1 MSTNTMSPLDA
12 SFLHI
17 EDDRNHM
24 HIGSVAIFEGPAPSY
39 ESVRAM
45 VESKL
50 SLVPRYRQKV
60 RFVPLGLGRPVWVDD
75 PHFNLIYHLR
85 QTALPSPGGNEEL
98 RNLVG
103 RVMSQQLDRSKPL
116 WEMWVVE
123 GLDAGRWALLSKVH
137 HCMVDGVSGTDLL
150 AVILDQA
157 RDSSPP
163 TSEIWHP
170 HPEPTSAQILGEAL
184 LERAVSPYEM
194 LRSARAATRAPRELA
209 SQVRE
214 TVRGLAAMRGLL
226 RSAQT
231 SLNGPI
237 GPHRR
242 WAWAR
247 SQLADVKAARAALGG
262 TVNDV
267 VLAVITNGFR
277 ELLESRGEPVA
288 DQTVRTM
295 VPVSVRSPGERGTY
309 NNRVSAMFAELPVGI
324 ADPVERLNSIRTQM
338 EGLKESK
345 QAVAGEVLTSLT
357 GFAPPM
363 LLSLG
368 TRAFMRIPQRSLN
381 TVTTNVPGPQF
392 PLYASGRR
400 MLEAFPYVPLAG
412 SVRIGIAIFSYDGT
426 LNFGVTGDYDS
437 AADIGVLAGGIEDGL
452 AQLLDIAE
460 SAGAGI
466 GKAAREGGKRPRRAA
481 TKSAGDSGAKRAG
494 DGGDGRR
501 SARPASEASR

>member
-1 MSTNTMSPLDA
+1 MSMSTMSPLDA

-17 EDDRNHM
+17 EDDKTHM
-24 HIGSVAIFEGPAPSY
+24 HIGSVAIFEGPAPSN
-39 ESVRAM
+39 EEVQAM
-45 VESKL
+45 VAAKL

-75 PHFNLIYHLR
+75 PHFNLTYHVR
-85 QTALPSPGGNEEL
+85 QTALPEPGGNEEL

-123 GLDAGRWALLSKVH
+123 GMDAGRWALLSKVH
-137 HCMVDGVSGTDLL
+137 HCMVDGVAGTDLL
-150 AVILDQA
+150 AVLLDQERKPA
-157 RDSSPP
+157 PP
-163 TSEIWHP
+163 PAGIWHP
-170 HPEPTSAQILGEAL
+170 SPEPSDAQVLGEAL
-184 LERAVSPYEM
+184 VERALSPYEM
-194 LRSARAATRAPRELA
+194 LRGARAATRAPRELA
-209 SQVRE
+209 SRLYE
-214 TVRGLAAMRGLL
+214 AARGLVAMRGLIW
-226 RSAQT
+226 SAQS
-231 SLNGPI
+231 SLNGSI

-242 WAWAR
+242 WDWAR
-247 SQLADVKAARAALGG
+247 SQLADVKAVRAGLGG

-267 VLAVITNGFR
+267 VLAAITNGFR
-277 ELLESRGEPVA
+277 QLLQSRGEPVEGRS
-288 DQTVRTM
+288 VRTM
-295 VPVSVRSPGERGTY
+295 VPVSVRSAGERGTY

-324 ADPVERLNSIRTQM
+324 ADPAERLDAIRTQM

-368 TRAFMRIPQRSLN
+368 TRVFMRIPQRSLN

-392 PLYASGRR
+392 PLYAAGRR

-412 SVRIGIAIFSYDGT
+412 TVRIGIAIFSYDGT

-437 AADIGVLAGGIEDGL
+437 AADIGVLCRGIQEGAGEL
-452 AQLLDIAE
+452 TRLAE
-460 SAGAGI
+460 SLATPRRKPAGAG
-466 GKAAREGGKRPRRAA
+466 KRSASSGRTRRP
-481 TKSAGDSGAKRAG
+481 AGSRAG
-494 DGGDGRR
+494 EAGR
-501 SARPASEASR
+501 